1 MNFFPRSWSQS
12 QRSLRKSFPLISN
25 KHLVWPSFIKGET
38 YYPLYVTFAQLLAL
52 VLVDSHQ
59 GLLARKQDPAK
70 EAVRFE
76 ACSTGVFWAS
86 EIGACL
92 CSYCGIRRLWFYD
105 RWRLERVGARAKK
118 GKEEGRK
125 KMCSSLSPP
134 PPPLPLT
141 RPISSSFWEFQHGAW
156 ICPRKTPALRAMPSE
171 IFATKH
177 ALPTVKSALIFFVV
191 DILIYNWLDPLSG
204 SSLSIL

>member
-12 QRSLRKSFPLISN
+12 QRSLRKSFPLISI
-25 KHLVWPSFIKGET
+25 KHRVWPSFIKGET

-70 EAVRFE
+70 EAVPFV
-76 ACSTGVFWAS
+76 ACSTGVFWAG

-92 CSYCGIRRLWFYD
+92 CSNCCIRHLWFYD

-118 GKEEGRK
+118 GKEEGEK
-125 KMCSSLSPP
+125 
-134 PPPLPLT
+134 
-141 RPISSSFWEFQHGAW
+141 
-156 ICPRKTPALRAMPSE
+156 
-171 IFATKH
+171 
-177 ALPTVKSALIFFVV
+177 KSALLSPRRLPRF
-191 DILIYNWLDPLSG
+191 LWLVPFPPLFG
-204 SSLSIL
+204 SFNMALEFARGKRLHCGLCLPKYLQQNMHCRQ

>member
-25 KHLVWPSFIKGET
+25 KHRVWPSFIKGET

-76 ACSTGVFWAS
+76 ACTKGVFWAG

-92 CSYCGIRRLWFYD
+92 CSYCGIRHLWFYD

-118 GKEEGRK
+118 GKGGGEKKNVLFSLPAASPASFDSPHFLLFLGVSTWRLNLPEENACTAGYAFRNICNKTCIADSKISLDFFCGRYFN
-125 KMCSSLSPP
+125 L
-134 PPPLPLT
+134 
-141 RPISSSFWEFQHGAW
+141 
-156 ICPRKTPALRAMPSE
+156 
-171 IFATKH
+171 
-177 ALPTVKSALIFFVV
+177 
-191 DILIYNWLDPLSG
+191 
-204 SSLSIL
+204 